1 MLAVDSCSFSFVCK
15 LLKISILL
23 LRYFGMHKFRILFLS
38 IAIVLS
44 RAQASTSSSS
54 DNQRY
59 DVRNTEINE
68 GEMSFL
74 LIRLK
79 MQTQK
84 GDTSQ
89 QGMPNPGKLISHLFI
104 LNTSTRLR
112 QFIYFSRNSTKCN
125 HLYFSWFIITFHR
138 KMTSFHTYHD
148 FL

>member
-1 MLAVDSCSFSFVCK
+1 
-15 LLKISILL
+15 
-23 LRYFGMHKFRILFLS
+23 MHKFRILFLS

-44 RAQASTSSSS
+44 RVETSINSSS
-54 DNQRY
+54 DNQQ

-89 QGMPNPGKLISHLFI
+89 QRMPNPGKLISHLFI
-104 LNTSTRLR
+104 LNTSTRLI
-112 QFIYFSRNSTKCN
+112 FI
-125 HLYFSWFIITFHR
+125 
-138 KMTSFHTYHD
+138 
-148 FL
+148 

>member
-1 MLAVDSCSFSFVCK
+1 
-15 LLKISILL
+15 
-23 LRYFGMHKFRILFLS
+23 MHKFRILFLS

-89 QGMPNPGKLISHLFI
+89 QRMPNPGKLISHLFI
-104 LNTSTRLR
+104 LNTSTRLI
-112 QFIYFSRNSTKCN
+112 FI
-125 HLYFSWFIITFHR
+125 
-138 KMTSFHTYHD
+138 
-148 FL
+148 

>member
-1 MLAVDSCSFSFVCK
+1 
-15 LLKISILL
+15 
-23 LRYFGMHKFRILFLS
+23 MHRFRILFLS

-44 RAQASTSSSS
+44 RVETSINSSS
-54 DNQRY
+54 DNQQ

-79 MQTQK
+79 MQTTQK

-89 QGMPNPGKLISHLFI
+89 QRMPNPGKLISHLFI

-112 QFIYFSRNSTKCN
+112 QSMVDI
-125 HLYFSWFIITFHR
+125 
-138 KMTSFHTYHD
+138 SFKQI
-148 FL
+148 

>member
-1 MLAVDSCSFSFVCK
+1 MLLS
-15 LLKISILL
+15 
-23 LRYFGMHKFRILFLS
+23 YFGMHKFRILFLS

-44 RAQASTSSSS
+44 RAQASTGSSS

-104 LNTSTRLR
+104 LNTSTRLI
-112 QFIYFSRNSTKCN
+112 FIYLIFYYLLF
-125 HLYFSWFIITFHR
+125 HFIIFYADIESRGQESRWNETASDEFNCSNNWR
-138 KMTSFHTYHD
+138 RGGVQNG
-148 FL
+148 